1 MYLDLAPQQGL
12 DRIASR
18 QDKDRL
24 DQEKIDFHLRVCEGY
39 RQVRRRFAERMIVI
53 DASQPVEQVI
63 DDCVKAIGALIQR
76 EVR

>member
-1 MYLDLAPQQGL
+1 
-12 DRIASR
+12 
-18 QDKDRL
+18 
-24 DQEKIDFHLRVCEGY
+24 
-39 RQVRRRFAERMIVI
+39 MIVI